1 MPSTLLIHN
10 KKIVEILNNS
20 NEPHNDVKKFFNP
33 IQGVEFLQ
41 QIDKRVYTKEFLN
54 SLKEWSRISA
64 SDLPVFVL
72 TNKELM
78 DNNYYL
84 KWLNDDNKKMYFL
97 SEMPIEITK
106 DTELI
111 VKIYENFEKP
121 PLVTT
126 NPFIHFKVMKNLKN
140 NYYFQ
145 KSFKKNIPFSME
157 SIFDKDTTLNSLLN
171 MTPNIVD
178 IILRDMT
185 IFYEQDLMNKDVN
198 NFSTKKYKVLKF

>member
-1 MPSTLLIHN
+1 MQSSLLLHN
-10 KKIVEILNNS
+10 QKIVETLNNS

-33 IQGVEFLQ
+33 IQGLEFLH
-41 QIDKRVYTKEFLN
+41 QIDKSVYTKEFLN

-84 KWLNDDNKKMYFL
+84 TWLNDDNKKMYFL

-111 VKIYENFEKP
+111 IRIYENFDNP

-126 NPFIHFKVMKNLKN
+126 NPFVHFKAMKNLKN
-140 NYYFQ
+140 NEFFQ

-171 MTPNIVD
+171 MAPNIVD
-178 IILRDMT
+178 TILRDMT
-185 IFYEQDLMNKDVN
+185 VFYDQDLMKKDVN
-198 NFSTKKYKVLKF
+198 NFSIKKHKVLKF